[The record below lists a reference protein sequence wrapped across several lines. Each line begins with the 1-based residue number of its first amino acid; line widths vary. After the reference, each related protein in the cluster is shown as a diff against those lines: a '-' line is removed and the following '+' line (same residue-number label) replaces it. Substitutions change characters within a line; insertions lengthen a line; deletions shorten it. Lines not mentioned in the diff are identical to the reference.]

1 MNAEIPYERL
11 SPDVILDAV
20 ESCGC
25 ECTGSIL
32 GLASYENRVYQIATG
47 DGFVVA
53 KFYRPGRWSTDAIL
67 EEHEFALELAAEEIP
82 VVPPIVYDDRTLL
95 ELRVKQA
102 RHPRA
107 HSRLPLARTVHQVS
121 NIVVDELTVHSNLV
135 LIEYRQEK
143 QRVWGALVR
152 HRLRRE
158 GDSYRIAHK
167 RVDLVNSEAE
177 LDGIAILF

>member
-1 MNAEIPYERL
+1 MKVEAFLYREARL
-11 SPDVILDAV
+11 LD
-20 ESCGC
+20 EQ
-25 ECTGSIL
+25 
-32 GLASYENRVYQIATG
+32 R
-47 DGFVVA
+47 
-53 KFYRPGRWSTDAIL
+53 L
-67 EEHEFALELAAEEIP
+67 EEWLALFAEDATYWVPLEQGQKDP
-82 VVPPIVYDDRTLL
+82 VATSSIIYDDRTLL

-107 HSRLPLARTVHQVS
+107 HARLPLARTVHQVG
-121 NIVVDELTVHSNLV
+121 NIAVLSDSSSEISVSSNLV
-135 LIEYRQEK
+135 LVEFRSEK
-143 QRVWGALVR
+143 QRVWGALVE